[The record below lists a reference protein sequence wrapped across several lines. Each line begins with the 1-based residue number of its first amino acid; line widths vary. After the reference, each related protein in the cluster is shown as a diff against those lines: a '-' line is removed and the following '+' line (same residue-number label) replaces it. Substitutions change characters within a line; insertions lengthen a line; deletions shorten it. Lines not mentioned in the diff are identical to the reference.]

1 MLPTG
6 ISRSQIRANG
16 SLPVWQRD
24 DQRGPMALR
33 ITNDGLQAI
42 DAGNEAAAIPKTRS
56 GSPPSSRP

>member
-1 MLPTG
+1 M
-6 ISRSQIRANG
+6 RANG

-42 DAGNEAAAIPKTRS
+42 DAGNEAAATPRPEAGLPPKLAS
-56 GSPPSSRP
+56 VKPK

>member
-1 MLPTG
+1 M
-6 ISRSQIRANG
+6 RANG

-42 DAGNEAAAIPKTRS
+42 DAGNEAAATPRPEAGLPPKLAS
-56 GSPPSSRP
+56 AKPK